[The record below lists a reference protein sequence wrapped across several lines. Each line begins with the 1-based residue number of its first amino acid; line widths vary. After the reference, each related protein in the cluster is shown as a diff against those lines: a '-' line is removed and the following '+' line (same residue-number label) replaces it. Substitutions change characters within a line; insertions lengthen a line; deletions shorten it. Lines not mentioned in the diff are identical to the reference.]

1 MVLRPISAAAQPSST
16 SLQPAWP
23 AIEETQHR
31 AAREFLLITQ
41 PDHAALAGAI
51 AAALGPPLLPELTA
65 EVVQG
70 IAVHDDGWA
79 EFDARTPC
87 QSGKPV
93 SFIDLP
99 PATFLQAWR
108 GSIERAAEVAPI
120 AGAIV
125 SRHFWRLGTGHM
137 KSKQDSPEDERALRQ
152 FLDQENARQERLTQ
166 GYVRREFEF
175 LTDVLQFCD
184 VLSLYLC
191 CGAEQ
196 DVEFPQSFS
205 GATVRLMRV
214 QKESAAVCRFDPSP
228 FRHGTDL
235 AVMARR
241 FPASGTVQLPFLL
254 Y

>member
-1 MVLRPISAAAQPSST
+1 MVLRPISAAPETQACS
-16 SLQPAWP
+16 QPAWP
-23 AIEETQHR
+23 VIEETQHR
-31 AAREFLLITQ
+31 QVREYLLITQ

-51 AAALGPPLLPELTA
+51 AAVLGPPLLPELSP

-79 EFDARTPC
+79 RFDACMP
-87 QSGKPV
+87 SGKPV

-99 PATFLQAWR
+99 PSTFLQAWM

-125 SRHFWRLGTGHM
+125 SRHFWRLGTGRM
-137 KSKQDSPEDERALRQ
+137 NSKQDSPEDERALRE
-152 FLDQENARQERLTQ
+152 FLSDENARQERLTR
-166 GYVRREFEF
+166 GYERQEFEF

-191 CGAEQ
+191 CGAQ
-196 DVEFPQSFS
+196 QNVEFPQSFS
-205 GATVRLMRV
+205 GKKVRLQRV
-214 QKESAAVCRFDPSP
+214 REQAAAVCRFDPSP
-228 FRHGTDL
+228 FRQGCDL
-235 AVMARR
+235 AVMGRA
-241 FPASGTVQLPFLL
+241 FPGSGSVQLPFLL